1 MARSR
6 TPLSVSSGGASSSLR
21 AWASP
26 SAGVDPSLA
35 LAEGRLTPVDRIT
48 SYSVMLAEVIEQRG
62 ERRQFAAD
70 GGIGQLAGLEMLAP
84 GDDVRAG
91 YSTELG
97 RMPQASEN

>member
-1 MARSR
+1 
-6 TPLSVSSGGASSSLR
+6 
-21 AWASP
+21 
-26 SAGVDPSLA
+26 
-35 LAEGRLTPVDRIT
+35 
-48 SYSVMLAEVIEQRG
+48 MLAEVIEQRG